1 MGIRGTLKDNAL
13 TKGSSV
19 EAAFLCERNGP
30 PRWSAPWRNVKAG
43 KRRGAH
49 KSCVAYLKT
58 ALLELCRALREARGF
73 PAGRRML

>member
-30 PRWSAPWRNVKAG
+30 PRWSAPWRNVKG
-43 KRRGAH
+43 GTRRGAH
-49 KSCVAYLKT
+49 EGRVAYLTT
-58 ALLELCRALREARGF
+58 ALMEPCRALREARGY
-73 PAGRRML
+73 PAGRRM